1 MVHHKKEPI
10 LSQVSRSKSKP
21 KQRLKKIAGWLHLWL
36 GLTSGLVFF
45 IMGLTGAIYSFQ
57 PELSKLTQSYIT
69 VKDEGKSYL
78 PASQLRAIAA
88 RQLPDK
94 KPTRMLFRSRKESV
108 IVHFI
113 KKNDYYWAAFLNPYT
128 GEVLKVQDMDTEF
141 FRFIL
146 RGHMYLWLPQKIGH
160 VVISTCMIIFTI
172 IVISGIVLWWPRN
185 KAARK
190 NSFKVKWNASPKRLN
205 YDLHSIFGFY
215 ASWVLIF
222 IVATGL
228 AWSFEGVM
236 NAEYWLFSG
245 GKARPKP
252 PVFVSKK
259 TDTAN
264 ISNVIDKVH
273 EIARASYP
281 GMERYQLRLPATD
294 TAAYQVI
301 MYLEAG
307 KYAKADNLYFN
318 QYTAERFQPKNWG
331 LYADANAG
339 EKANRMTYDIHTG
352 GIAGLPGRILV
363 FFTGLIAASLPIT
376 GFYIWWGKKKKN
388 KQQRKTQVRVQQ
400 KQPLKAVHIVQ

>member
-1 MVHHKKEPI
+1 MVHLKKEQT
-10 LSQVSRSKSKP
+10 LSPVSRSNSK
-21 KQRLKKIAGWLHLWL
+21 KQRFKKIVGWFHLWL
-36 GLTSGLVFF
+36 GLASGLVFF

-57 PELSKLTQSYIT
+57 PELSKLTQPYIT
-69 VKDEGKSYL
+69 VKDESKPYL

-94 KPTRMLFRSRKESV
+94 KATRMLFRSREESV

-146 RGHMYLWLPQKIGH
+146 RGHMYLWLPQEIGH
-160 VVISTCMIIFTI
+160 VVVSTCMIIFTI
-172 IVISGIVLWWPRN
+172 IVISGIILWWPRN

-190 NSFKVKWNASPKRLN
+190 NSFKIKWGASPKRLN
-205 YDLHSIFGFY
+205 YDLHNILGFY

-245 GKARPKP
+245 GKTRPKAP
-252 PVFVSKK
+252 AFVSKK
-259 TDTAN
+259 ADTAN
-264 ISNVIDKVH
+264 KLTNVLDKIH
-273 EIARASYP
+273 ETARAAYP
-281 GMERYQLRLPATD
+281 GYERYQLRLPATD
-294 TAAYQVI
+294 TGFYQVT
-301 MYLEAG
+301 MYLQAAN
-307 KYAKADNLYFN
+307 KFAKADNLYFN
-318 QYTAERFQPKNWG
+318 QYTAERFQPKAMG
-331 LYADANAG
+331 LYADANGG
-339 EKANRMTYDIHTG
+339 EKATRMTYDIHTG
-352 GIAGLPGRILV
+352 SIAGLPGRILV

-376 GFYIWWGKKKKN
+376 GFYIWWGKKSKKKKKAPALAQKQ
-388 KQQRKTQVRVQQ
+388 KQQLVVVQ
-400 KQPLKAVHIVQ
+400 

>member
-10 LSQVSRSKSKP
+10 LSQVSRSNSKP
-21 KQRLKKIAGWLHLWL
+21 KQRLKKIVGWLHLWL

-45 IMGLTGAIYSFQ
+45 TMAITGAIYAFQ
-57 PELSKLTQSYIT
+57 PELSKLTQPYIT
-69 VKDEGKSYL
+69 VKEEARPYL
-78 PASQLRAIAA
+78 PVSQLREIAA

-94 KPTRMLFRSRKESV
+94 KPTRIIFRSRQESV

-128 GEVLKVQDMDTEF
+128 GEVLKVRDMEKEF
-141 FRFIL
+141 FLFML
-146 RGHMYLWLPQKIGH
+146 RGHMYLWLPREIGH
-160 VVISTCMIIFTI
+160 VVVSTCMIIFTM

-190 NSFKVKWNASPKRLN
+190 SSFRIKWGASPKRLN
-205 YDLHSIFGFY
+205 YDLHNILGFY
-215 ASWVLIF
+215 ASWVLVF
-222 IVATGL
+222 IVTTGL

-245 GKARPKP
+245 GKTRPKP
-252 PVFVSKK
+252 PVFVSQK
-259 TDTAN
+259 TDSGSPF
-264 ISNVIDKVH
+264 INVIDKIHAQV
-273 EIARASYP
+273 AAAYP
-281 GMERYQLRLPATD
+281 GYERYQIRLPATD

-301 MYLEAG
+301 MYHEAG
-307 KYAKADNLYFN
+307 KFSKADNLYFN

-376 GFYIWWGKKKKN
+376 GFYIWWGKKNKK
-388 KQQRKTQVRVQQ
+388 KKKTLPQVQ
-400 KQPLKAVHIVQ
+400 KHKHTMAVAQ

>member
-1 MVHHKKEPI
+1 MVHLKKEQT
-10 LSQVSRSKSKP
+10 LSPASRSNSK
-21 KQRLKKIAGWLHLWL
+21 KQRFKKIVGWFHLWL
-36 GLTSGLVFF
+36 GLVSGLVFF

-57 PELSKLTQSYIT
+57 PELSKLTQPYIT
-69 VKDEGKSYL
+69 VKDEGRPYL

-94 KPTRMLFRSRKESV
+94 KPTRMLFRSREESV

-146 RGHMYLWLPQKIGH
+146 RGHMYLWLPQEIGH
-160 VVISTCMIIFTI
+160 VVVSTCMIIFTI
-172 IVISGIVLWWPRN
+172 IVMSGLILWWPRN

-190 NSFKVKWNASPKRLN
+190 NSFKIKWGASPKRLN
-205 YDLHSIFGFY
+205 YDLHSILGFY

-245 GKARPKP
+245 GKTRPKP
-252 PVFVSKK
+252 PVFVSPKA
-259 TDTAN
+259 DTSN
-264 ISNVIDKVH
+264 RVTNVIDKIH
-273 EIARASYP
+273 TAARAAYP
-281 GMERYQLRLPATD
+281 GNERYQLRLPATD

-307 KYAKADNLYFN
+307 KYSKADNLYFN

-376 GFYIWWGKKKKN
+376 GFYIWWGKRSKKKAPPSRA
-388 KQQRKTQVRVQQ
+388 QQQ
-400 KQPLKAVHIVQ
+400 KEPLKAVHIAQ